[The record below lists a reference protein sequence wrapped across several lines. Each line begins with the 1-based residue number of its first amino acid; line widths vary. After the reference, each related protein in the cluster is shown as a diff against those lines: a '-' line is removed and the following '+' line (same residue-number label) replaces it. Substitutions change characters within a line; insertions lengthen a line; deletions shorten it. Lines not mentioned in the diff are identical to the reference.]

1 MCKVVENMAKLS
13 IESQIAKYEHTA
25 DFCKQKADRC
35 WAYARTIKAT
45 IIMKKRV
52 TTTKK
57 KKRTEKKR
65 LPYEQN
71 CNEVIHNGI
80 LGINYLKKQKK
91 QVKT

>member
-1 MCKVVENMAKLS
+1 MAKLS
-13 IESQIAKYEHTA
+13 IESQIAKYERQIFA
-25 DFCKQKADRC
+25 SKKPIAVGRMP
-35 WAYARTIKAT
+35 RTIKAT

-80 LGINYLKKQKK
+80 LG
-91 QVKT
+91 